1 MDVTPD
7 GHGDC
12 VRSVMDMTNESEGPT
27 RRRMFVKPHEKR
39 MKIKTFRDLLRRR
52 SPGCEDPLTNNG
64 RHALGAFPLHRHAG
78 RAEIEHCDADRF
90 SDDLGRPP
98 VVYYSKQ
105 VRYKNRRS
113 DQYDST
119 RPNKLFTG

>member
-12 VRSVMDMTNESEGPT
+12 VRSVMDVTNESERPT
-27 RRRMFVKPHEKR
+27 RRQMFVKPHEKR

-52 SPGCEDPLTNNG
+52 SPGCEDLSTNNG

-78 RAEIEHCDADRF
+78 RVEIEHCDIERF
-90 SDDLGRPP
+90 SDGFGHPP
-98 VVYYSKQ
+98 VFYYSKQ
-105 VRYKNRRS
+105 VRYKNGKS
-113 DQYDST
+113 DQYD
-119 RPNKLFTG
+119 